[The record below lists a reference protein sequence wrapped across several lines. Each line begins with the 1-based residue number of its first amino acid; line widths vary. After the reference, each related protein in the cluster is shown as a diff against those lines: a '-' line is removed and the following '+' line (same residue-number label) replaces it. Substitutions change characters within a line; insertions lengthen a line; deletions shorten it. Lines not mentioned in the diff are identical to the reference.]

1 MIINKLSIKR
11 KSTMYIWFV
20 KFKRKKNT
28 RNFSFVGPRLVGI
41 RVKSPT
47 PVHSLS
53 NWLIDDV

>member
-1 MIINKLSIKR
+1 
-11 KSTMYIWFV
+11 MYIWFV

-47 PVHSLS
+47 PVHSLA
-53 NWLIDDV
+53 NWLIDDVCATYFHGS